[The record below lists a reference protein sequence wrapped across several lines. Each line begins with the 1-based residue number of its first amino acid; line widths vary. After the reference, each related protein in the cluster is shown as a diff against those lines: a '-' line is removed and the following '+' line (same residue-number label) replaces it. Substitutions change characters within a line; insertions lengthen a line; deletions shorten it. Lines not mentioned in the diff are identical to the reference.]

1 MEVKPYTSYYPL
13 VLHTKQITNPNYA
26 KMKHLRFVN
35 TKVIQA
41 LNELPITFPLQ
52 KQKLKGA

>member
-1 MEVKPYTSYYPL
+1 
-13 VLHTKQITNPNYA
+13 
-26 KMKHLRFVN
+26 LRFVN

-52 KQKLKGA
+52 KQKLKGAWNKLLHSKFEQGTQNFQLHLQLCSKSCV